1 MICAFWDGGGTLLVF
16 MMLWGHF
23 LFQLHQV
30 KPTYR
35 HTFTHQTGH
44 FFLSF
49 FPPRTCCFKNWFER
63 ENEGDGEREMWE
75 WINWFPLTWIPTLRS
90 NLQLRYVPRLGIKL
104 VRFWWMGWHS
114 HQLSLSSQGHWTFL
128 SEYFYFICQFSRSLP
143 LPRKKGSLLRSIG
156 GEPDFIWIVS
166 DRKTWVLNWNAG
178 ERGT

>member
-1 MICAFWDGGGTLLVF
+1 MGVARCLSLWCSEDIFYFSFTKLNLHTGT
-16 MMLWGHF
+16 H
-23 LFQLHQV
+23 LHT
-30 KPTYR
+30 KL
-35 HTFTHQTGH
+35 GI
-44 FFLSF
+44 SF
-49 FPPRTCCFKNWFER
+49 SLFPPQGHAVLKIDLRKRMKEI
-63 ENEGDGEREMWE
+63 EGEREMWE

-104 VRFWWMGWHS
+104 ARFWWMGWHS

-156 GEPDFIWIVS
+156 GESDFIWIVS

-178 ERGT
+178 EGGT